1 MAVLTW
7 DEVEDRIYHSG
18 VDHAVLYLNDGV
30 VVPWNGIIAIEES
43 SSSELK
49 AFFLDGVKYLENLSP
64 GDFIGKLK
72 VFTYPEEFD
81 QVNGIGN
88 VAPGFDVYE
97 QPPKSFSLSYRTQI
111 GNPIEGTDYAYKIH
125 ILYNLLANPDAY
137 SHETETDSA
146 LQPVEFS
153 WSLTGTPQKLTKF
166 RPTVHVTI
174 DSRDTPPEILA
185 LLEAKLYGT
194 DTTGPSLPPLSEIG
208 EYFGYRGALLI
219 VDHGDGTWSAIDESD
234 TYINMVDET
243 TFEIN
248 GADATYLD
256 ADTYEVSSTNI
267 GELD

>member
-1 MAVLTW
+1 M
-7 DEVEDRIYHSG
+7 
-18 VDHAVLYLNDGV
+18 
-30 VVPWNGIIAIEES
+30 
-43 SSSELK
+43 
-49 AFFLDGVKYLENLSP
+49 
-64 GDFIGKLK
+64 
-72 VFTYPEEFD
+72 
-81 QVNGIGN
+81 
-88 VAPGFDVYE
+88 
-97 QPPKSFSLSYRTQI
+97 
-111 GNPIEGTDYAYKIH
+111 
-125 ILYNLLANPDAY
+125 
-137 SHETETDSA
+137 
-146 LQPVEFS
+146 
-153 WSLTGTPQKLTKF
+153 TGTPQKLTKF